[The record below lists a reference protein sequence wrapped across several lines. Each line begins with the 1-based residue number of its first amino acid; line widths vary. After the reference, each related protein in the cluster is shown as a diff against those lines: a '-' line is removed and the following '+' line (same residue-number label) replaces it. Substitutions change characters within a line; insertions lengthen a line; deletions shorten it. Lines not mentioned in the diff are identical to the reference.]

1 MYSGVRRDTIRT
13 MPRRTPLL
21 RSLVAVLSILAL
33 ALATQT
39 AVQSASAAAPPS
51 IGTPRPGTNQ
61 LEMLGATPGT
71 PLELLRNGAVV
82 GTGTV
87 DSRGSFEWRQLH
99 KGVYRVQQAG
109 LPGTATAGQQVTTM
123 QSAPPP
129 QSFFDAQTLTNGFNF
144 ITTRDGTT
152 LSANVVLPDSSRYG
166 PGPYPTVVEYS
177 GYDPSNPRNA
187 GFAQIFTNLGFAYVG
202 VNIRGTGCSGG
213 SFLPFEPVQ
222 SLDGYDAIEAVAAQP
237 WVKFHKVG
245 MVGISYPGIEQLYVG
260 RTQPPHL
267 SAISPLSVIDDTYR
281 GTLWPGGILNTGFAT
296 PWATARAHD
305 AAPYGEGWEADPD
318 PANPGPNPICD
329 ANQNVRLQNPD
340 PVSTIEDNPFYNK
353 TYYQQIDPSRFVGK
367 INVPVYLAGAWQDEQ
382 TGGHF
387 PDFLDRFTS
396 APHLYATMSNGSHTE
411 SLSLGEFNRYADF
424 LLLYVAR
431 TPPTNFFK
439 GIVGL
444 NLAQTLTGMTNLH
457 AVADDSYVGLD
468 LKQSRKLYN
477 STPPIRVIFEEG
489 AASGEPSGAPVG
501 RFEHRFA
508 SWPIPRAQLQR
519 WFLTPGGK
527 LSGHHVR
534 RGPKQAKARSFSA
547 DPHALPATDYT
558 GSSNAIW
565 GPHPSYSW
573 KQIPKG
579 KGLGWITPPL
589 KKKLVV
595 IGSGSLNVWVK
606 TASKDVDLEA
616 TVTDVRP
623 NGSEVFVQNGELRAS
638 HRKLIKGRSTA
649 IKPVHTDLET
659 DARPMPKGK
668 YRLLRIEILPFAQP
682 FRPGDRLRITLDP
695 PGGAR
700 PLWAFD
706 TLDHGQRVTIAT
718 DQRHRSS
725 LALSMVPGVKIP
737 ASAPPCRSLRSQPC
751 RTYVG

>member
-1 MYSGVRRDTIRT
+1 

-21 RSLVAVLSILAL
+21 RALLAAASILAL
-33 ALATQT
+33 AFATQT
-39 AVQSASAAAPPS
+39 VVQSASAAPPS
-51 IGTPRPGTNQ
+51 FVVRPGTNQ
-61 LEMLGATPGT
+61 LEVLDAPTGT
-71 PLELLRNGAVV
+71 DLELIRNGVPV
-82 GTGTV
+82 DTGTV
-87 DSRGSFEWRQLH
+87 DVGGDPGDADGTGSFEWRQLPVGTY
-99 KGVYRVQQAG
+99 GVQV
-109 LPGTATAGQQVTTM
+109 AGQPATLVGGNKVTSM
-123 QSAPPP
+123 HAPAPD
-129 QSFFDAQTLTNGFNF
+129 QSFYDAQTLTEGFNF
-144 ITTRDGTT
+144 IETRDHTT
-152 LSANVVLPDSSRYG
+152 LSANVVLPSAGTYG

-177 GYDPSNPRNA
+177 GYDPSNPGNT
-187 GFAQIFTNLGFAYVG
+187 GFAQIFTTLGFAYVG

-213 SFLPFEPVQ
+213 SYLPFEPVQ

-296 PWATARAHD
+296 PWATDRAHD
-305 AAPYGEGWEADPD
+305 AAPFGEGWETDTTGKTPEQLATC
-318 PANPGPNPICD
+318 A
-329 ANQNVRLQNPD
+329 ANQDVRLQNPD

-387 PDFLDRFTS
+387 PDFLNKFRS
-396 APHLYATMSNGSHTE
+396 SPHLFATMSNGSHTE

-431 TPPTNFFK
+431 TPPTTFFK

-444 NLAQTLTGMTNLH
+444 NLAQQLTGMTNLH
-457 AVADDSYVGLD
+457 AVPDDSYAGLNLRQS
-468 LKQSRKLYN
+468 LKKYN
-477 STPPIRVIFEEG
+477 STPPVRIIFEEG
-489 AASGEPSGAPVG
+489 AAAGEPSGAPVG
-501 RFEHRFA
+501 RFEHSFT
-508 SWPIPRAQLQR
+508 SWPIPSAEVTR
-519 WFLTPGGK
+519 WFLTPHGK
-527 LSGHHVR
+527 LAGHAVR
-534 RGPKQAKARSFSA
+534 HGVKKAKARSFSA
-547 DPHALPATDYT
+547 DPTALPATDYT
-558 GSSNAIW
+558 GSSSAIW

-579 KGLGWITPPL
+579 KGLGWITSPL

-606 TASKDVDLEA
+606 TTSKDVDLEA

-623 NGSEVFVQNGELRAS
+623 NGTEVFVQSGELRAS
-638 HRKLIKGRSTA
+638 HRKLIPGRSSATR
-649 IKPVHTDLET
+649 PVHTDLET
-659 DARPMPKGK
+659 DAKAMPKGK
-668 YRLLRIEILPFAQP
+668 YRRLRIEILPFAQA

-695 PGGAR
+695 PGGSR

-718 DQRHRSS
+718 DKRHRSS
-725 LALSMVPGVKIP
+725 LALSMVPGVRIP
-737 ASAPPCRSLRSQPC
+737 ATAPPCRSLRSQPC
-751 RTYVG
+751 RAYAG